1 MRKRKITDDNVID
14 LSDAREKRRLKREH
28 ELNKRKKSIQRPKR
42 IKENRTKRQIIKS
55 NRIRYTILLLSFLM
69 LIFLGFST
77 FTIVSLKMQENQAIA
92 LADKLKNDK
101 AKLQNEL
108 KLINTP
114 EYLEQQAR
122 LQLKMIKPGEL
133 LYVFPTTSK
142 AAIEETID

>member
-42 IKENRTKRQIIKS
+42 IKEDRTKRQIIKS

-133 LYVFPTTSK
+133 LYVFPTTSE

>member
-28 ELNKRKKSIQRPKR
+28 ELNKRKKGIQRPKR
-42 IKENRTKRQIIKS
+42 IKEDRTKRQIIKS

-108 KLINTP
+108 KLINTS

-133 LYVFPTTSK
+133 LYVFPSTSK
-142 AAIEETID
+142 SAIEETID